1 MSFLGRRRAW
11 TWYDRPEAAAAQP
24 PAAVEID
31 LPALAERVYDLL
43 RREVRIERERF
54 GR

>member
-1 MSFLGRRRAW
+1 MSSALRR
-11 TWYDRPEAAAAQP
+11 AAQP